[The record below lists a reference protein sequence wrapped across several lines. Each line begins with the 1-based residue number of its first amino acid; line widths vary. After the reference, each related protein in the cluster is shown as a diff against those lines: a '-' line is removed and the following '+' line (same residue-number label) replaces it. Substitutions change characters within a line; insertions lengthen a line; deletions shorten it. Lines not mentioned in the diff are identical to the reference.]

1 MSSPLIDIV
10 IPTHDHALLLPH
22 SIRSAREQTISD
34 LRIVIVGDG
43 VGDDTREVVRD
54 LMADDDRIVFHDL
67 PKAGGRTGEAHRNA
81 IVGDSDARF
90 VTYLG
95 DDDLLFP
102 DHATTMIDLLS
113 DADLAMPP
121 ETPLAP
127 DGSVSRSPWSLAD
140 DIGRQRALDGIGLFS
155 LTGLS
160 HTMEAYRRLPFGWR
174 ETPDGL
180 ASDQYMIMQFLEQDW
195 CRCALA
201 DATTTVHLPSHLRR
215 HMSPEERRI
224 ELDGVASRMFE
235 RGGWAEHRHRA
246 AEDLRLQAL
255 NYALLSEAPADAE
268 MDRLREEL
276 AATHQHV
283 RNLEGI
289 LDELERRTGQQRG

>member
-1 MSSPLIDIV
+1 VNATLIDII

-43 VGDDTREVVRD
+43 VGDDTREVTRQA
-54 LMADDDRIVFHDL
+54 MADDHRIVFHDL

-81 IVGDSDARF
+81 IVGGSDARF
-90 VTYLG
+90 VTYLC

-102 DHATTMIDLLS
+102 DHVATMIDLLEH
-113 DADLAMPP
+113 ADLAMPP
-121 ETPLAP
+121 ETRLAP

-140 DIGRQRALDGIGLFS
+140 DIGRARALDRIGLFS

-180 ASDQYMIMQFLEQDW
+180 ASDQFMIMQFLEQEW

-201 DATTTVHLPSHLRR
+201 DATTTVHLPSHQRR
-215 HMSPEERRI
+215 HMSPEERGI
-224 ELDGVASRMFE
+224 EIDAVASRMFH
-235 RGGWAEHRHRA
+235 GDGWAEHRHRA

-255 NYALLSEAPADAE
+255 NYSLLSEAPPDAE
-268 MDRLREEL
+268 TDRLREEL
-276 AATHQHV
+276 AATHQHA
-283 RNLEGI
+283 RNLEAI
-289 LDELERRTGQQRG
+289 IEELERRPRRWRR